1 MARSPHRSFE
11 PSQNESEDRYRRTN
25 SCGRHSCQQLSAVAN
40 WAGNRA
46 PGQCARV
53 VYFLLVA
60 FFVGGL
66 ARLLSVWAV
75 GPPNGFF
82 VAMTVL
88 ELVIPI
94 VAALVQSKIP
104 SNNAPLDRRVP

>member
-1 MARSPHRSFE
+1 MRK
-11 PSQNESEDRYRRTN
+11 
-25 SCGRHSCQQLSAVAN
+25 GRL
-40 WAGNRA
+40 
-46 PGQCARV
+46 
-53 VYFLLVA
+53 FLLAA